1 MHYIVRDVAI
11 RTSKKSGFFCQSGI
25 LLYEMPQKYQNSF
38 ARISFLNDK
47 ITRLPSLLI
56 GCSELTVLLL
66 QDNSLKK
73 IPKNFFREVRAL
85 KSSESK
91 QHIDN
96 FPASFA

>member
-25 LLYEMPQKYQNSF
+25 LLYEMPQKFQNSF
-38 ARISFLNDK
+38 TRISFLNNK
-47 ITRLPSLLI
+47 ITRLPSQLI
-56 GCSELTVLLL
+56 GCSEMTVLLL

-91 QHIDN
+91 LHIDN